1 MTRFEM
7 AAKAKVLGVPSLLDR
22 VQALQD
28 EISDLIDS
36 RVHDLAKET
45 YGVPKPVLRAMLMA
59 KGNGAC
65 ARTYQA
71 MKEEN

>member
-7 AAKAKVLGVPSLLDR
+7 TAKAKVLGVPSLFDR
-22 VQALQD
+22 VHALQD